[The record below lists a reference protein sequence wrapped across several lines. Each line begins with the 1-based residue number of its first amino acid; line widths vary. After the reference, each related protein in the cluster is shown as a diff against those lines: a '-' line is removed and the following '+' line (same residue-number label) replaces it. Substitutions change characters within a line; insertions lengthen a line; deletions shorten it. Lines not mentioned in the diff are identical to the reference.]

1 MKIAL
6 PIGLTMLVIGFFVL
20 TKLLYPV
27 QFNLNIEAKRKINQS
42 LYKLGPMSID
52 EKKVLILFGLTA
64 FFWVSRT
71 HLNDYPIFANLTDA
85 GIAIIAAICLFI
97 IPSQNKKTDLLVWD
111 ETKKLPWGLL
121 ILFGGGLS
129 LAKAINNS
137 GLGQW
142 LGRAL
147 FLP

>member
-1 MKIAL
+1 MGGMSSLIGTAPNIVFAGFMQENFAMEISFIDWMKIAL

-71 HLNDYPIFANLTDA
+71 HLNDYSIFAKMLHT
-85 GIAIIAAICLFI
+85 GK
-97 IPSQNKKTDLLVWD
+97 S
-111 ETKKLPWGLL
+111 
-121 ILFGGGLS
+121 
-129 LAKAINNS
+129 
-137 GLGQW
+137 
-142 LGRAL
+142 
-147 FLP
+147 